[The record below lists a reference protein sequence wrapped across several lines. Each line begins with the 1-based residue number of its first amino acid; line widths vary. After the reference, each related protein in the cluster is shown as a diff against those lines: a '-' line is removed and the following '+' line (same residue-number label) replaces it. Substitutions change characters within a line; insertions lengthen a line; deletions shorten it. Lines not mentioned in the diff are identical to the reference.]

1 MKSLNETLENI
12 TMLIDAYSDT
22 SVNDGESLN
31 EILQKLS
38 TNLFFLEKFR
48 IDYKHKYETKIH
60 ELTRDKKNTVSRAVN
75 EAEKEV
81 QELYMLRRLSDSA
94 YRVCDV
100 IRTNISFLKN
110 ERNNS
115 K

>member
-1 MKSLNETLENI
+1 MKNLNETLENI

-60 ELTRDKKNTVSRAVN
+60 ELTRS
-75 EAEKEV
+75 
-81 QELYMLRRLSDSA
+81 
-94 YRVCDV
+94 
-100 IRTNISFLKN
+100 
-110 ERNNS
+110 
-115 K
+115 